1 MPTDQCVELPDTY
14 TIQMYDSY
22 GDGWNG
28 NILMIGDMEYTLESG
43 SEGMTNVGCEEEE
56 EIVEEEVCEG
66 TTVSCDNGDWQSE
79 VEWSIIDCD
88 GNTILS
94 GGAPFSECV
103 ELPDTYTIQM
113 YDSYGDGWNG
123 NILMIGDIEYTLD
136 SGSEGM
142 TNVGCEAEEEI
153 VEEEEEEIVEEE
165 VCEGTT
171 VFSDGSGG
179 WPYEISWTISN
190 CEGEVIAEG
199 VVPTDQCVELPDTYT
214 IQMYDSYGDGWNGN
228 ILMIGDIEYTLDSGS
243 EGMTNVGCE
252 TEEEEE
258 IVEEEEN
265 GCSVGYIADC
275 NGNCSPENWIQ
286 DGICD
291 DGTLADA
298 YFYCEEFD
306 FDGGDCATE
315 EEEMIN
321 PWGNIVTDCNMVVL
335 LPEELEITIEGETP
349 TNDFWI
355 AVTDLDGNV
364 YGSALYSGET
374 TSITIWGYSYDLD
387 DEGMLDGESLNWIV
401 LYNGEEVPAYVEYN
415 DSIGS
420 TDGSYYCDGIAGLTT
435 LNATSIVTQNISLA
449 QGWSLWSTY
458 LEPENNSME
467 VIFNSIVSDVVMIK
481 DQNGNV
487 YWPQFNLN
495 SIGEITNGQG
505 YQIKMDNDNEL
516 SIDGLVIP
524 FNSDINLNNGWG
536 IMGYLHQECYNAED
550 MTYSMMENMIILKD
564 EDGNVYWPEFDINS
578 IGNMCPGEG
587 YRIKTTNSL
596 SFNYPSNVG
605 ARYGDIY
612 TERPIHF
619 DEPANTGSNMIIGF
633 PQYAWESTLSIGDE
647 IAAYDEYGRLIG
659 STVYEGDN
667 LALTVWGDDM
677 TTNEKDG
684 LIEGERIIFRLWNS
698 TNSTE
703 QVLDIKWEEG
713 SGIYST
719 DAISIAGQIIL
730 GNEVT
735 SEKQLVKITDILGK
749 EVNGNEKDV
758 ILLYIYDDGSI
769 ERIFI
774 KE

>member
-1 MPTDQCVELPDTY
+1 
-14 TIQMYDSY
+14 
-22 GDGWNG
+22 
-28 NILMIGDMEYTLESG
+28 
-43 SEGMTNVGCEEEE
+43 
-56 EIVEEEVCEG
+56 
-66 TTVSCDNGDWQSE
+66 
-79 VEWSIIDCD
+79 
-88 GNTILS
+88 
-94 GGAPFSECV
+94 
-103 ELPDTYTIQM
+103 
-113 YDSYGDGWNG
+113 
-123 NILMIGDIEYTLD
+123 
-136 SGSEGM
+136 
-142 TNVGCEAEEEI
+142 
-153 VEEEEEEIVEEE
+153 
-165 VCEGTT
+165 
-171 VFSDGSGG
+171 
-179 WPYEISWTISN
+179 
-190 CEGEVIAEG
+190 
-199 VVPTDQCVELPDTYT
+199 
-214 IQMYDSYGDGWNGN
+214 
-228 ILMIGDIEYTLDSGS
+228 
-243 EGMTNVGCE
+243 
-252 TEEEEE
+252 
-258 IVEEEEN
+258 
-265 GCSVGYIADC
+265 
-275 NGNCSPENWIQ
+275 
-286 DGICD
+286 
-291 DGTLADA
+291 
-298 YFYCEEFD
+298 
-306 FDGGDCATE
+306 
-315 EEEMIN
+315 MIN

-749 EVNGNEKDV
+749 EVNGNVKDV